1 MKPAHMELGGH
12 APVIVCAD
20 TDPVKAAK
28 TAVRAKIVNA
38 GQVCTSPSRF
48 LVDRR
53 VYDAF
58 TGAFTE
64 AMAAIKV
71 GNGLEPGVQMGP
83 MVNHRRLASVQ
94 KLIEDAVSAGATV
107 AAGGKPID
115 GKGYF
120 FQPTV
125 LTDVPASAAILH
137 EEPFGPVAPIAPF
150 DDLDEALEVA
160 NSLPYGL
167 AAYGYTDSAATAEK
181 LIAGFEAGILSVNHC
196 GGSVPQA
203 PSGGVKDSGYGRE
216 GGPEGLQGFLVTK
229 RVSHKLRP

>member
-1 MKPAHMELGGH
+1 
-12 APVIVCAD
+12 
-20 TDPVKAAK
+20 
-28 TAVRAKIVNA
+28 
-38 GQVCTSPSRF
+38 
-48 LVDRR
+48 
-53 VYDAF
+53 
-58 TGAFTE
+58 
-64 AMAAIKV
+64 MAAIKV

-83 MVNHRRLASVQ
+83 MVSHRRLAALQ

-107 AAGGKPID
+107 AAGGKPIE
-115 GKGYF
+115 GKGFF

-125 LTDVPASAAILH
+125 LTGVPASAAILH

-167 AAYGYTDSAATAEK
+167 AAYAYTDSAATAEK

-203 PSGGVKDSGYGRE
+203 PSGGFKDSGYGRE

>member
-1 MKPAHMELGGH
+1 
-12 APVIVCAD
+12 
-20 TDPVKAAK
+20 
-28 TAVRAKIVNA
+28 
-38 GQVCTSPSRF
+38 VCTSPSRF

-58 TGAFTE
+58 TEAFTE

-83 MVNHRRLASVQ
+83 MVSHRRLASVQ
-94 KLIEDAVSAGATV
+94 KLIEDAVSAGANV
-107 AAGGKPID
+107 ATGGKPIE

-167 AAYGYTDSAATAEK
+167 AAYAYTDSAATAEK

-196 GGSVPQA
+196 SGSVPQA
-203 PSGGVKDSGYGRE
+203 PSGGFKDSGYGRE
-216 GGPEGLQGFLVTK
+216 GGPEGLEGFLVTK